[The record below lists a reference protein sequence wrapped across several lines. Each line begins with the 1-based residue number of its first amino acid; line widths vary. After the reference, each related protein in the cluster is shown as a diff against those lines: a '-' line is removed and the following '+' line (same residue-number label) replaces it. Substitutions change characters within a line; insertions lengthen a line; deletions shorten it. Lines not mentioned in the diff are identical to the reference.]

1 MDINIYPLA
10 EEVVHAL
17 KEKDYRVSTAESC
30 TGGMMASE
38 IVGVPGASDV
48 LEGAF
53 VTYSNRMKHKLVHVP
68 DGMLRKYT
76 EVSPQVAA
84 AMAKGAAKRTG
95 AQCGLSATGVAGPD
109 GGTEEKPVGL
119 VYIGCYVCGETLV
132 RKCLFRGD
140 REEIRKK
147 SVCTAFSMLKNMLC

>member
-1 MDINIYPLA
+1 MAINKYSFA
-10 EEVVHAL
+10 EELVHAL
-17 KEKDYRVSTAESC
+17 KEKNYKVSTAESC

-38 IVGVPGASDV
+38 IVSVPGASEV

-53 VTYSNRMKHKLVHVP
+53 VTYSNRMKRKLVHVP
-68 DGMLRKYT
+68 EGMLRKYT

-147 SVCTAFSMLKNMLC
+147 SVYTAFSMLKNMLG